1 MSQGGH
7 SFVGRYLGPVFGTLR
22 GQLILAVVIL
32 NAVMMTLFVWYLTDR
47 QQDML
52 LQRQTEHASALANSI
67 ATSSSGWLAARDYSG
82 LQEIIDAQ
90 RRYPDLLFAMILDP
104 QRHVLAHSDTAV
116 VGKYLKDID
125 LSGPHTTESQ
135 IISRTAQVVDVVT
148 PVVLADTDIG
158 WVRIGLGQET
168 TAKRLQAI
176 TRTGIING
184 IVAIL
189 IGSLAVAFLG
199 WRLTRRLYAIQTVAD
214 AIQAGERKVRVQ
226 LKGRD
231 EAAKLGHAFDA
242 MLNTLTQREN
252 ELQEHRDHLSELVE
266 ERTTELLRQKIFTE
280 AVLDNITEGIVACD
294 EQGSLSY
301 FNRATRLMHGIEQK
315 NLPPEQ
321 WSEHYRLFLD
331 DGITPMPT
339 DQIPLFRA
347 FNEEQF
353 LEQPMILQHS
363 DGSRHFIL
371 CNGQAMYNETG
382 EKLGAVASMHDVTMQ
397 KEFETEL
404 IKARDDAE
412 NANRAKSVFLA
423 NMSHELRTP
432 LNAILGFSSMMSKD
446 PLLPEGLHQ
455 NIDIINR
462 SGEHLLTLINDVL
475 EMAKIEAGR
484 VELENAPF
492 DLEVMV
498 QDVVKMMALRA
509 QAVGL
514 QLLID
519 QSSYF
524 PRYIVGDEARLRQ
537 ILINL
542 LGNAVKFTH
551 KGSVTLRLSKK
562 QNRAS
567 HLEVEVEDTGIGITP
582 EAQKQVFEPFVQ
594 LGDQG
599 ASKGTGL
606 GLTITRQFIQMMGGS
621 ICLESTPGKGSLFRF
636 ELPLNEAKENDI
648 SKPTQ
653 ADKGEVIGLAPG
665 QSEYRI
671 LIVED
676 QLENQLLL
684 TQLLESVGLQ
694 VKLAKNGELGVQLFQ
709 SWHPH
714 FIWMDRRMPVMDGM
728 EATRCIRKLPD
739 GKKVKIVAVTASAFA
754 EERNEMLK
762 AGMDDYVLKPFRA
775 SEVYDCMAKHLG
787 VEYLYQ
793 SASEPQEQDV
803 PILTSE
809 MLKCLPEELRSEL
822 IEALEILDSERIDV
836 LIRQVAAHDPA
847 LQKKLKQL
855 AVDLDYSTIFNALC
869 RAKR

>member
-1 MSQGGH
+1 MSQEGD
-7 SFVGRYLGPVFGTLR
+7 SLVGRYLGPIFGTLR
-22 GQLILAVVIL
+22 GQLILSVVLL
-32 NAVMMTLFVWYLTDR
+32 NAVMMALFVWYLTDR

-52 LQRQTEHASALANSI
+52 LQRQTEHAIALANSI
-67 ATSSSGWLAARDYSG
+67 ATSSSGWLSARDYSG

-104 QRHVLAHSDTAV
+104 QRHVLAHSDAAV
-116 VGKYLKDID
+116 VGKYLKDVD
-125 LSGPHTTESQ
+125 LSGPHTTESR
-135 IISRTAQVVDVVT
+135 IVSRAAQVVDVVT
-148 PVVLADTDIG
+148 PVVLAGTDIG

-168 TAKRLQAI
+168 TAKRLQTI
-176 TRTGIING
+176 TRAGIVNG

-226 LKGRD
+226 LNGRD

-242 MLNTLTQREN
+242 MLNTLDNREH

-266 ERTTELLRQKIFTE
+266 ERTAELLRQNIFTE
-280 AVLDNITEGIVACD
+280 AVLENITEGIVACD

-321 WSEHYRLFLD
+321 WSEHYRLLLE

-347 FNEEQF
+347 FNEEQVR
-353 LEQPMILQHS
+353 EQPMILQHT
-363 DGSRHFIL
+363 DGNPHFIL
-371 CNGQAMYNETG
+371 CNGQAMYNEAG
-382 EKLGAVASMHDVTMQ
+382 EKLGAVASLHDVTMQ

-446 PLLPEGLHQ
+446 PLLPEGLRQ

-462 SGEHLLTLINDVL
+462 SGEHLLALINDVL

-484 VELENAPF
+484 VELEYEPF
-492 DLEVMV
+492 DLEIMV

-509 QAVGL
+509 HRIGL
-514 QLLID
+514 DLLID

-524 PRYIVGDEARLRQ
+524 PRYIIGDEAHLRQ

-542 LGNAVKFTH
+542 LGNAVKFTR
-551 KGSVTLRLSKK
+551 KGSVILRLSKK
-562 QNRAS
+562 ENRAS

-582 EAQKQVFEPFVQ
+582 EDQKQVFEPFAQ

-621 ICLESTPGKGSLFRF
+621 ISLESTPGKGSLFRF
-636 ELPLNEAKENDI
+636 ELPLNEAKESDI
-648 SKPTQ
+648 SKLPQ
-653 ADKGEVIGLAPG
+653 ADKGEVAGLTPG
-665 QSEYRI
+665 QTDYRI
-671 LIVED
+671 LIIED

-684 TQLLESVGLQ
+684 TKLLEDVGFQ
-694 VKLAKNGELGVQLFQ
+694 VKLAENGELGVHLFQ
-709 SWHPH
+709 SWQPH

-728 EATRCIRKLPD
+728 EATRRIRELPN

-754 EERNEMLK
+754 EERKKMLE
-762 AGMDDYVLKPFRA
+762 AGMDDYVRKPFRA
-775 SEVYDCMAKHLG
+775 SEIYHCMAKHLG

-793 SASEPQEQDV
+793 SAPAPEEQGASL
-803 PILTSE
+803 LTPE
-809 MLKCLPEELRSEL
+809 MLEGLPESLRGEL
-822 IEALEILDSERIDV
+822 IEALVILDSKRIDA

-847 LQKKLKQL
+847 LQKNLRRL
-855 AVDLDYSTIFNALC
+855 AGDLDYSTILNAL
-869 RAKR
+869 RGLKR